1 MNTAIDAYLALSRQQ
16 RDSVRTTVRSLAVH
30 AGEHYA
36 DLLAADAGAAAREV
50 FPQLAR
56 LVFSLGEDV
65 LGPSASLVAAYDPA
79 GRLLWHVAHDD
90 EWPDESDVTDK
101 LTAAYEWRPDNRV
114 PFRQAG
120 EDPDMYEYLPP
131 TPPASAARATD
142 PHQGS
147 QP

>member
-1 MNTAIDAYLALSRQQ
+1 MNTAICAYLTLPRQQ
-16 RDSVRTTVRSLAVH
+16 RDSVRSTVRSLAAR

-56 LVFSLGEDV
+56 LVFTIGEDV
-65 LGPSASLVAAYDPA
+65 LGPTASLVAAYDIA
-79 GRLLWHVAHDD
+79 GHRLWHVEHDD

-101 LTAAYEWRPDNRV
+101 LTGAYEWRSDSRV
-114 PFRQAG
+114 PFRHAG
-120 EDPDMYEYLPP
+120 EDPDMYEYLPS
-131 TPPASAARATD
+131 TPPACAAPATD
-142 PHQGS
+142 AHEGS